1 MATVKQ
7 LTKFMYYYST
17 ERGCDNITPSK
28 QTQTAAFSA
37 KTHFF
42 LSCFEFRQQD
52 NFLP

>member
-28 QTQTAAFSA
+28 HTNSGVFCENAFY
-37 KTHFF
+37 
-42 LSCFEFRQQD
+42 LSYFEFRQQD